1 MAWLES
7 TGGMFRVGFRFGRRN
22 HHLPLNIA
30 DPKEG
35 DATLGRFEANFRLI
49 EQGVID
55 ARPEWSEVA

>member
-7 TGGMFRVGFRFGRRN
+7 TGGMFRISFRFERRK
-22 HHLPLNIA
+22 HHLPLNTA

-35 DATLGRFEANFRLI
+35 DATLERFEANFRLI

-55 ARPEWSEVA
+55 ARPEWAEVA